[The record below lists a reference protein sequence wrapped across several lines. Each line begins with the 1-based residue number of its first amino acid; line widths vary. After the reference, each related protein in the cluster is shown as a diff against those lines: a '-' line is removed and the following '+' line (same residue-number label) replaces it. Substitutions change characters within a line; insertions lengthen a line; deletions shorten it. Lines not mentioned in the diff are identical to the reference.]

1 MSDHAIAAIRASI
14 KVLNDDY
21 TELSKSYNL
30 LRTSVAELRTE
41 ISWIKKLLMPIALA
55 SVASIVKMMQG

>member
-1 MSDHAIAAIRASI
+1 M
-14 KVLNDDY
+14 LNDDY
-21 TELSKSYNL
+21 TELSRSYHL
-30 LRTSVAELRTE
+30 LRTSVAELQTE

>member
-1 MSDHAIAAIRASI
+1 MSDRALASIRASI

-21 TELSKSYNL
+21 TELSRSYHL
-30 LRTSVAELRTE
+30 LRTSVAELQTE

-55 SVASIVKMMQG
+55 SVASIVKMLQG

>member
-1 MSDHAIAAIRASI
+1 MSDRALASIRASI

-21 TELSKSYNL
+21 TELSRSYHL
-30 LRTSVAELRTE
+30 LRTSDAELQTE

-55 SVASIVKMMQG
+55 SVASIIKMMQG

>member
-1 MSDHAIAAIRASI
+1 MPDRALASIRASI
-14 KVLNDDY
+14 KTLNDDY
-21 TELSKSYNL
+21 TELSRSYYL

-55 SVASIVKMMQG
+55 SVASIIKMLQG

>member
-1 MSDHAIAAIRASI
+1 MSDRALASIRASI

-21 TELSKSYNL
+21 TELSRSYHL
-30 LRTSVAELRTE
+30 LRTSVAELQTE

-55 SVASIVKMMQG
+55 SVASIIKMMQG

>member
-1 MSDHAIAAIRASI
+1 MSDHALAAIRASI

-41 ISWIKKLLMPIALA
+41 ISWIKKL
-55 SVASIVKMMQG
+55 G

>member
-1 MSDHAIAAIRASI
+1 MSDRALASIRASI

-21 TELSKSYNL
+21 TELSRSYHL
-30 LRTSVAELRTE
+30 LRTSVAELQTE

>member
-1 MSDHAIAAIRASI
+1 MSDRALASIRASI

-21 TELSKSYNL
+21 AELSRSYHL
-30 LRTSVAELRTE
+30 LRTSVAELQTE

-55 SVASIVKMMQG
+55 SVASIIKMMQG